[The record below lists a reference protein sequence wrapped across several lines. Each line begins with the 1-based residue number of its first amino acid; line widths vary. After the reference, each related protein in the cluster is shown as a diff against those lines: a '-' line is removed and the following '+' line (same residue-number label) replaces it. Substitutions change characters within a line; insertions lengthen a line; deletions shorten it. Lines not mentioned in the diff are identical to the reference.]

1 MSSMSVLVVDDE
13 LDIRELISE
22 ILSEEGYDVTVA
34 SSASEANRKRSK
46 KEFDLILLDIWMP
59 ETDGISLLKQWS
71 EEENLNSEVVM
82 MSGHGTVDTAIESTH
97 LGASNFVE
105 KPLSIAKLL
114 RTVEGALTERKKKTN
129 PKRSI
134 DNASFVSIGHS
145 DLLKDFRKELSRVA
159 KVDSS
164 ILIIG
169 EDGTGREAY
178 ANYVHNISD
187 RSMNNCI
194 TLDSSSLSEEVL
206 KDEILGS
213 GKSEKI
219 TLGIIDKLQN
229 GTLILKNLAEFN
241 LNAQLIINNILET
254 NIFNINGGKEKIQC
268 NFRTIAI
275 VNENYLNQ
283 VREGRLKRELI
294 SNLNIQTIKVPP
306 LREHAEDIPDFI
318 KFYTDQLSE
327 AQELTYRRFTVAAQ
341 NRLRNFPWPGNHIE
355 LKNIIERLLVKGIT
369 DDVTLDETEEELK
382 KEINKD
388 PVESLIKQ
396 DLLSL
401 PLKEAREQFEKAYL
415 QQQLILCDGKVG
427 KLAKRVG
434 VERTHLY
441 RKLKSLQ
448 IDIKT
453 KDNP

>member
-129 PKRSI
+129 PKRSS

-382 KEINKD
+382 KEIDKD

>member
-129 PKRSI
+129 SKRSI

-194 TLDSSSLSEEVL
+194 TLDSLSLSEEVL

-382 KEINKD
+382 KEIDKD

>member
-382 KEINKD
+382 KEIDKD
-388 PVESLIKQ
+388 PVESLIKK

>member
-13 LDIRELISE
+13 LDIRELICE

-145 DLLKDFRKELSRVA
+145 DHLKDFRKELSRVA

-382 KEINKD
+382 KEIDKD

>member
-382 KEINKD
+382 KEIDKD
-388 PVESLIKQ
+388 PVESFIKQ

>member
-213 GKSEKI
+213 SKSEKI

-382 KEINKD
+382 KEIDKD

>member
-194 TLDSSSLSEEVL
+194 TLDSLSLSEEVL

-382 KEINKD
+382 KEIDKD

>member
-145 DLLKDFRKELSRVA
+145 DHLKDFRKELSRVA

-194 TLDSSSLSEEVL
+194 TLDL
-206 KDEILGS
+206 
-213 GKSEKI
+213 
-219 TLGIIDKLQN
+219 
-229 GTLILKNLAEFN
+229 
-241 LNAQLIINNILET
+241 
-254 NIFNINGGKEKIQC
+254 
-268 NFRTIAI
+268 
-275 VNENYLNQ
+275 
-283 VREGRLKRELI
+283 
-294 SNLNIQTIKVPP
+294 
-306 LREHAEDIPDFI
+306 
-318 KFYTDQLSE
+318 
-327 AQELTYRRFTVAAQ
+327 
-341 NRLRNFPWPGNHIE
+341 
-355 LKNIIERLLVKGIT
+355 
-369 DDVTLDETEEELK
+369 
-382 KEINKD
+382 
-388 PVESLIKQ
+388 SLIH
-396 DLLSL
+396 
-401 PLKEAREQFEKAYL
+401 
-415 QQQLILCDGKVG
+415 I
-427 KLAKRVG
+427 
-434 VERTHLY
+434 
-441 RKLKSLQ
+441 
-448 IDIKT
+448 
-453 KDNP
+453 

>member
-71 EEENLNSEVVM
+71 EEENHNSEVVM

-241 LNAQLIINNILET
+241 LNAQLVINNILET

-382 KEINKD
+382 KEIDKD

>member
-13 LDIRELISE
+13 LDIRELIRE

-71 EEENLNSEVVM
+71 EEKNLNSEVVM

-229 GTLILKNLAEFN
+229 GTLILKNLAELN
-241 LNAQLIINNILET
+241 HNAQLTINNILET
-254 NIFNINGGKEKIQC
+254 NIFNVNGGQEKIQC

-283 VREGRLKRELI
+283 VKKGRLKRELI

-306 LREHAEDIPDFI
+306 LRDHAEDIPDFI
-318 KFYTDQLSE
+318 KFYIDQLSE
-327 AQELTYRRFTVAAQ
+327 AQELTYRRFSVAAQ

-382 KEINKD
+382 KEIDKD

-441 RKLKSLQ
+441 RKLKSLH

>member
-114 RTVEGALTERKKKTN
+114 RTVEGALKERKKKTN

-145 DLLKDFRKELSRVA
+145 DLLKDFRKELSSVA

-382 KEINKD
+382 KEIDKD

>member
-294 SNLNIQTIKVPP
+294 SNLNIQTIKVHP

-382 KEINKD
+382 KEIDKD

>member
-129 PKRSI
+129 SKRSI

-241 LNAQLIINNILET
+241 LNAQLVINNILET

-382 KEINKD
+382 KEIDKD

>member
-13 LDIRELISE
+13 LDIRELIRE

-71 EEENLNSEVVM
+71 EEKNLNSEVVM

-145 DLLKDFRKELSRVA
+145 DLLKDFRKELSSVA

-382 KEINKD
+382 KEIDKD

>member
-145 DLLKDFRKELSRVA
+145 DLLKDFRKELSSLA

-382 KEINKD
+382 KEIDKD

>member
-129 PKRSI
+129 SKRSI

-219 TLGIIDKLQN
+219 SLGIIDKLQN

-382 KEINKD
+382 KEIDKD

>member
-13 LDIRELISE
+13 LDIRELIRE

-114 RTVEGALTERKKKTN
+114 RTVEGALKERKKKTN

-294 SNLNIQTIKVPP
+294 SNLNIQTIKVHP

-382 KEINKD
+382 KEIDKD

>member
-382 KEINKD
+382 KEIDKD
-388 PVESLIKQ
+388 PVESLIKH

>member
-283 VREGRLKRELI
+283 LREGRLKRELI

-382 KEINKD
+382 KEIDKD

>member
-382 KEINKD
+382 KEIDKD

>member
-145 DLLKDFRKELSRVA
+145 DLLKDFRKELSSVA

-355 LKNIIERLLVKGIT
+355 LKI
-369 DDVTLDETEEELK
+369 
-382 KEINKD
+382 
-388 PVESLIKQ
+388 
-396 DLLSL
+396 
-401 PLKEAREQFEKAYL
+401 
-415 QQQLILCDGKVG
+415 
-427 KLAKRVG
+427 
-434 VERTHLY
+434 
-441 RKLKSLQ
+441 
-448 IDIKT
+448 
-453 KDNP
+453 

>member
-145 DLLKDFRKELSRVA
+145 DLLKDFRKELSSLA

-194 TLDSSSLSEEVL
+194 TLDSLSLSEEVL

-219 TLGIIDKLQN
+219 SLDIIDKLQN

-382 KEINKD
+382 KEIDKD

>member
-145 DLLKDFRKELSRVA
+145 DLLKDFRKELSSLA

-294 SNLNIQTIKVPP
+294 SNLNIQTIEVPP

-341 NRLRNFPWPGNHIE
+341 NRLRNFPWPGNQIE
-355 LKNIIERLLVKGIT
+355 LKNIIQRILVKGIK

-382 KEINKD
+382 KEIDKD

>member
-145 DLLKDFRKELSRVA
+145 DLLKDFRKELSSLA

-294 SNLNIQTIKVPP
+294 SNLNIQTIEVPP

-341 NRLRNFPWPGNHIE
+341 NRLRNFPWTGNHIE

-382 KEINKD
+382 KEIDKD

>member
-13 LDIRELISE
+13 LDIRELICE

-34 SSASEANRKRSK
+34 PSASEANREIST

-71 EEENLNSEVVM
+71 EEKNLNSEVVM

-114 RTVEGALTERKKKTN
+114 RTVEGALAERKKKTN

-145 DLLKDFRKELSRVA
+145 SLLKDFRKELSRVA

-194 TLDSSSLSEEVL
+194 TLDSLSLSEEVL
-206 KDEILGS
+206 KNKILGS
-213 GKSEKI
+213 DKSEEI
-219 TLGIIDKLQN
+219 TPGIIDKLQN
-229 GTLILKNLAEFN
+229 GTLILKNLAELN
-241 LNAQLIINNILET
+241 HNAQLTINNILET

-275 VNENYLNQ
+275 VNENYLNHI
-283 VREGRLKRELI
+283 REGKLKRELI

-318 KFYTDQLSE
+318 KFYIDQLSE

-382 KEINKD
+382 KEIDKD
-388 PVESLIKQ
+388 PVESFIKQ

>member
-355 LKNIIERLLVKGIT
+355 LKNITERLLVKGIT

-382 KEINKD
+382 KEIDKD

>member
-13 LDIRELISE
+13 LDIRELIRE

-34 SSASEANRKRSK
+34 SSASEANREIST

-71 EEENLNSEVVM
+71 EEKNLNSEVVM

-114 RTVEGALTERKKKTN
+114 RTVEGALKERKKKTN

-145 DLLKDFRKELSRVA
+145 DLLKDFRKELSSIA

-382 KEINKD
+382 KEIDKD

>member
-145 DLLKDFRKELSRVA
+145 DLLKDFRKELSSVA

-382 KEINKD
+382 KEIDKD

>member
-206 KDEILGS
+206 NDEILGS

-382 KEINKD
+382 KEIDKD

-448 IDIKT
+448 IDIKA

>member
-13 LDIRELISE
+13 LDIRELIRE

-382 KEINKD
+382 KEIDKD

>member
-254 NIFNINGGKEKIQC
+254 NIFNINGGKEKIQS

-382 KEINKD
+382 KEIDKD

>member
-114 RTVEGALTERKKKTN
+114 RTVEGALTDRKKKTN

-382 KEINKD
+382 KEIDKD

>member
-129 PKRSI
+129 SKRSI

-382 KEINKD
+382 KEIDKD

>member
-327 AQELTYRRFTVAAQ
+327 SQELTYRRFTVAAQ

-382 KEINKD
+382 KEIDKD

>member
-13 LDIRELISE
+13 LDIRELIRE
-22 ILSEEGYDVTVA
+22 ILSEEGYDVRVA
-34 SSASEANRKRSK
+34 SSASEANREISA

-114 RTVEGALTERKKKTN
+114 RTVEGALAERKKKTN

-134 DNASFVSIGHS
+134 DTASFVSIGHS
-145 DLLKDFRKELSRVA
+145 ELLKDFRKELSRVS

-178 ANYVHNISD
+178 ANYIHNISD

-194 TLDSSSLSEEVL
+194 ALDSISLSEEAL
-206 KDEILGS
+206 REEILGS
-213 GKSEKI
+213 DESEKI
-219 TLGIIDKLQN
+219 TPGIINKLQN
-229 GTLILKNLAEFN
+229 GTLILKNLAELN
-241 LNAQLIINNILET
+241 HNAQLIINNILET
-254 NIFNINGGKEKIQC
+254 KIFNINDGKEKIQC

-275 VNENYLNQ
+275 VNDNYLNH
-283 VREGRLKRELI
+283 VSEGKLKRELI

-318 KFYTDQLSE
+318 KFYVDQLSE

-369 DDVTLDETEEELK
+369 DDVTLDETEEELE
-382 KEINKD
+382 KEVDKD
-388 PVESLIKQ
+388 PVESFIKQ